1 MTEKCGFNKKDCN
14 NAGFRH
20 SVIPASLAQV
30 HYLNKAMAGRG
41 RYVIDGGSNLDIG
54 INENSRW
61 KSS

>member
-1 MTEKCGFNKKDCN
+1 MTEKCGFNKKD
-14 NAGFRH
+14 GFWH
-20 SVIPASLAQV
+20 SVILASLAQV